1 VNLPGWFGVGTA
13 LEAYRRTHRTRGS
26 RDMRQAYRAWPFFAT
41 LIENAEL
48 SLARADLSVGGAYA
62 ELALDGSKRP
72 ASWTRIETEYRRSV
86 REVLAVS
93 GRRRL
98 LDNLPVLQRSI
109 VLRNPYVDSL
119 SAIQVRVLRR
129 LREVSPTDTEA
140 PALRRLVQLTVSG
153 ISAGLQNTG

>member
-1 VNLPGWFGVGTA
+1 MGTA
-13 LEAYRRTHRTRGS
+13 LEAYRRAHRARGI
-26 RDMRQAYRAWPFFAT
+26 RNLRLAYREWAFFAT

-48 SLARADLSVGGAYA
+48 SLSRADLSVGRAYA
-62 ELALDGSKRP
+62 ELASSARGAAPSP
-72 ASWTRIETEYRRSV
+72 WNAIEEEYRRSV

-109 VLRNPYVDSL
+109 ALRNPYVDSL

-129 LREVSPTDTEA
+129 LRGVSPADPGA